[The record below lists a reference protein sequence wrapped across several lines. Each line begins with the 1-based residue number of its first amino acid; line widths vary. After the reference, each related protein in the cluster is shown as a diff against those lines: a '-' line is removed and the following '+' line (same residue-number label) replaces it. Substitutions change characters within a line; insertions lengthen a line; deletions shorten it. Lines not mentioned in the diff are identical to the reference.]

1 MPFIIAALVP
11 IVNAIGS
18 AAGTAVTVP
27 NGIVTPEDAG
37 LYDLDVHGLLIP
49 LGVPSAH
56 VVWDM
61 PDHTE
66 LIGGHLTFDEEACQP
81 LLEALPGAP
90 VYGADKQTRIG
101 IVTRAWMEEDA
112 LRIEGRVVDRAA
124 VRFHIANQRCGLCLA
139 YRHGEQGSHGPLL
152 SNPGEDSLRLPSL
165 KPPLKIFVMMPG
177 DAGYSESWVK
187 FTDPTI
193 NEATYRAIAAPWEW

>member
-139 YRHGEQGSHGPLL
+139 YRHGEGISGGAAAGFVFSPGAEDVSAGRQIRYPDFETSIRAGL
-152 SNPGEDSLRLPSL
+152 S
-165 KPPLKIFVMMPG
+165 
-177 DAGYSESWVK
+177 AGGKNTV
-187 FTDPTI
+187 F
-193 NEATYRAIAAPWEW
+193 